1 MKELSVIKYRWV
13 IIISTLLIAVL
24 ALIPVLQTKTNSDL
38 ESYLPK
44 SMPARMNDLK
54 IEAIFGKSDPMIIL
68 FECDDVLND
77 STLKRIQL
85 LSKGFNRMKTFDM
98 VMSLFDAKNIKGE
111 NGSMVVKPVVKRIPT
126 SDKKREILRDEIK
139 ENELAYKIVVSEDFR
154 YTIII
159 LNSAGTS
166 PDEDIMELI
175 NLQLEAHP
183 GNEKVTLF
191 GAPYMRVEANQKI
204 SRDLMI
210 LLPVG
215 LVIMF
220 VFLMVSFKQKRGAI
234 LPFSVVAFSIILS
247 MAIIPI
253 AGWEMSIIGIL
264 VPIMMIAI
272 ANDYGIHFI
281 THYQELSAKQPG
293 MTVKQIVSNTTIYL
307 TRPVILTGL
316 TTIAGVSGL
325 MTHIMLP
332 AKQMGI
338 ASAIGIVFAL
348 ILSLTFIPAVL
359 VMLKK
364 GKIPESSTG
373 KGNTLFDKLLNG
385 IAKITTS
392 HSRMVICFFAIFF
405 LLSILGL
412 SKFKVA
418 ADNNKL
424 FSEKHP
430 YNHTLFIANEKFGG
444 TKSINVLFEGDI
456 KSPTVLKKM
465 DYYEAELKKMPEVG
479 NVTSIASVIRI
490 MSKAINDPQDEMY
503 NKIPD
508 TREAVAQYL
517 ELYAMSGSPEDFEDF
532 VDFGYTKALLSIQ
545 YQADDMPTLKKV
557 ENKVKE
563 MIQDDENA
571 LIIGGDSLVEKE
583 LSEAVARG
591 QVNSLIFAFITIT
604 ILLII
609 IFRSLYA
616 GLIGGLPLIFTV
628 VSMFGLMGFLGIELN
643 IVTALLSSISIGLG
657 VDYSIHLFW
666 RIKSEIKKGK
676 DYTEAIQSSLKS
688 IGRGITINAFS
699 VIVGFAVLF
708 LSSFP
713 YVHSFAILIVAS
725 LFLCLVGALILVPAI
740 CVLST
745 PKFFTK

>member
-54 IEAIFGKSDPMIIL
+54 IEEIFGKSDPMIIL

-111 NGSMVVKPVVKRIPT
+111 NGSMVVEPVVKRIPT

-159 LNSAGTS
+159 LNSAGTN

-220 VFLMVSFKQKRGAI
+220 VFLMVSFKQRRGAI
-234 LPFSVVAFSIILS
+234 LPFSVVAFSIVLS

-253 AGWEMSIIGIL
+253 AGWKMSIIGIL

-293 MTVKQIVSNTTIYL
+293 MTVKQIVSNTTTYL

-385 IAKITTS
+385 IAKIATS
-392 HSRMVICFFAIFF
+392 HSRMVICFFAIFL

-456 KSPTVLKKM
+456 KSPAVLKKM
-465 DYYEAELKKMPEVG
+465 DYYETELKKMPEIG

-532 VDFGYTKALLSIQ
+532 VDFDYTKALLSIQ

-666 RIKSEIKKGK
+666 RIKSEIKKGR
-676 DYTEAIQSSLKS
+676 DYTEAIQNSLKS